1 MEINLLKNYPQSKR
15 AVEERAAKKTD
26 DVRQIARKFGK
37 DYFDGDRLYGY
48 GGYSYNPRFWQPVIP
63 DFQSHYGL
71 TAESSILDV
80 GCGKGFLLHDFLEL
94 IPGISVEGIDISPYA
109 ISHALSD
116 VLPYLRQGDAKE
128 LPYPDRHFDLVI
140 AINVVHNL
148 PLEECKQ
155 ALREIMRVSRGQ
167 AFLTVDAYRTE
178 EEKKRMD
185 DWNLT
190 ALTYMHVDA
199 WKQLFEDVGYT
210 GDYWWFIP

>member
-109 ISHALSD
+109 ISHALPD